1 MRKVFAVHCPKE
13 EDKRYFSKAIHK
25 YKNNI
30 TVKFND
36 EVLFDNIDDAEENL
50 PINKHTVLDIME
62 EVPST
67 ISLDYDIKIGDVS
80 EQSTVEFVLD
90 PLVEMVHTKIHRKN
104 FVEGTEK
111 LSDDYIVTLTVNEH
125 EQTFGKD
132 FHTGATK
139 TLKFSLPVD
148 VKDVINIKLESKK
161 VFQNDPMVTYDTIE
175 LIFV

>member
-13 EDKRYFSKAIHK
+13 EDKRYFSKALHK

-36 EVLFDNIDDAEENL
+36 DVLFDKIDDAEENL
-50 PINKHTVLDIME
+50 PINKHCVLDIME

-67 ISLDYDIKIGDVS
+67 VSLDYDITIGEIK
-80 EQSTVEFVLD
+80 EQSTVEFVID
-90 PLVEMVHTKIHRKN
+90 PIVDMIHAKIHRKN
-104 FVEGTEK
+104 FVEGTQN
-111 LSDDYIVTLTVNEH
+111 LSDDYCVTLTVNEH
-125 EQTFGKD
+125 EQIFGKD
-132 FHTGATK
+132 FHMGETK

-148 VKDVINIKLESKK
+148 IKDVINIKLESKK
-161 VFQNDPMVTYDTIE
+161 VFKDDPSITYDTIE

>member
-13 EDKRYFSKAIHK
+13 EDKRYFSKALHK

-36 EVLFDNIDDAEENL
+36 DVLFDKIDDAEENL
-50 PINKHTVLDIME
+50 PINKHCVLDIME

-67 ISLDYDIKIGDVS
+67 VSLDYDITIGDIK
-80 EQSTVEFVLD
+80 EQSTVEFVID
-90 PLVEMVHTKIHRKN
+90 PIVDMIHAKIHRKN
-104 FVEGTEK
+104 FVEGTQN
-111 LSDDYIVTLTVNEH
+111 LSDDYCVTLTVNEH
-125 EQTFGKD
+125 EQIFGKD
-132 FHTGATK
+132 FHMGGTK

-148 VKDVINIKLESKK
+148 IKDVINIKLESKK
-161 VFQNDPMVTYDTIE
+161 VFKDDPSITYDTIE

>member
-13 EDKRYFSKAIHK
+13 EDKRYFSKALHK

-36 EVLFDNIDDAEENL
+36 DVLFDKIDDAEENL
-50 PINKHTVLDIME
+50 PINKHCVLDIME

-67 ISLDYDIKIGDVS
+67 VSLDYDITIGEIK
-80 EQSTVEFVLD
+80 EQSTVEFVID
-90 PLVEMVHTKIHRKN
+90 PIVDMIHAKIHRKN
-104 FVEGTEK
+104 FVEGTQN
-111 LSDDYIVTLTVNEH
+111 LSDDYCVTLTVNEH
-125 EQTFGKD
+125 EQKFGKD
-132 FHTGATK
+132 FHMGKTK

-161 VFQNDPMVTYDTIE
+161 VFKDDPSITYDTIE

>member
-13 EDKRYFSKAIHK
+13 EDKRYFSSKLHD

-36 EVLFDNIDDAEENL
+36 EILFDKIDDAEENL
-50 PINKHTVLDIME
+50 PINKHCVLDIME

-67 ISLDYDIKIGDVS
+67 ITLDYDITIGQVK

-90 PLVEMVHTKIHRKN
+90 PVVEMVHTKIQRKN

-111 LSDDYIVTLTVNEH
+111 LSDDYCVTLSVNEH
-125 EQTFGKD
+125 QQSFGKE
-132 FHTGATK
+132 FHKGDTK
-139 TLKFSLPVD
+139 TLSYSLPVD
-148 VKDVINIKLESKK
+148 IKDVINIKLESKK
-161 VFQNDPMVTYDTIE
+161 VFNDDPMITYDTIE